1 MTSAPI
7 ATPVRLPRYRRAA
20 GDVSLAL
27 TERDLRIL
35 QTVQSFRLLTSE
47 HILALTGGSGQN
59 ILRRLQKLFHAGYL
73 DRLSPR
79 LTPTGG
85 SVKMIYAITNKG
97 VATLQ
102 KEGVLKEIKATDLN
116 AQNRGLHD
124 FSIGHRLLISHIRA
138 TFMLACQGTQLCSN
152 PGVNATTSH
161 ATKKSNCQPNPDSGS
176 GAQHYP
182 NSIVK
187 PNPDSG
193 TGAVLHSYQ
202 NPNSQA
208 NRNPDSTNPNVD
220 FLFWREGR
228 EIYDTIEVA
237 LPTKYA
243 RLPVA
248 PDGFFATR
256 DAQGRTHYFVE
267 ADRGTMTLKRFTQKL
282 LAYAAY
288 GKAKKHTEKFK
299 IKHFRVLTVTS
310 SALRC
315 QNLAR
320 AAAAEADV
328 RDRARLFLFTSE
340 EKLAL
345 ARPETVFEKI
355 WTLPGSEAPCRIL
368 P

>member
-1 MTSAPI
+1 MTD
-7 ATPVRLPRYRRAA
+7 TLKTGRLPRYKRAA
-20 GDVSLAL
+20 GDVSLVL
-27 TERDLRIL
+27 TARDLEIL
-35 QTVQSFRLLTSE
+35 RLVQSFRLLTSE
-47 HILALTGGSGQN
+47 HIQALTGGSDQN

-79 LTPTGG
+79 LTPNGG
-85 SVKMIYAITNKG
+85 SAKMIYAITNKG

-102 KEGVLKEIKATDLN
+102 KEGVLKEVSTTDLN

-124 FSIGHRLLISHIRA
+124 FSIDHRLLISHIRA
-138 TFMLACQGTQLCSN
+138 TFMLACQGKQRCSN
-152 PGVNATTSH
+152 PRVNASTSH
-161 ATKKSNCQPNPDSGS
+161 ATHLSGCQGN
-176 GAQHYP
+176 
-182 NSIVK
+182 
-187 PNPDSG
+187 
-193 TGAVLHSYQ
+193 Q
-202 NPNSQA
+202 NLE
-208 NRNPDSTNPNVD
+208 

-237 LPTKYA
+237 LPNTYA

-288 GKAKKHTEKFK
+288 WKAKRHTEKFK

-315 QNLAR
+315 ENLTR
-320 AAAAEADV
+320 AAAASTDV
-328 RDRARLFLFTSE
+328 RDRARMFLFTSE
-340 EKLAL
+340 DKLAL
-345 ARPETVFEKI
+345 ARPESVFEKI
-355 WTLPGSEAPCRIL
+355 WTVPGTQELCSIL
-368 P
+368 GQSQSKNPAEKENVTPMQINSNAHTEVRHGP